1 MSIIKRVKEPKMD
14 DCTLTT
20 IEVRFSEIAYHNWP
34 DAPEHRAYL
43 RSLHRHTFNIAVEC
57 VVTHNDRQV
66 EFHDL
71 LDAAIRAWPPS
82 NVEETQMTIP
92 NNAIRVIYAPTLGA
106 MSCEM
111 IATHIG
117 EELRNNGYDISCV
130 SVSEETDY
138 TANVIWPHRPYKRL

>member
-1 MSIIKRVKEPKMD
+1 MHGFV
-14 DCTLTT
+14 LTT

-43 RSLHRHTFNIAVEC
+43 RSLHRHTFNVVVEC
-57 VVTHNDRQV
+57 VVTHSDRQV

-71 LDAAIRAWPPS
+71 HDAAIRAWPPS
-82 NVEETQMTIP
+82 NVEETQMGLP
-92 NNAIRVIYAPTLGA
+92 NGDIRVIYAPTLGA

-117 EELRNNGYDISCV
+117 EELRNNGYNISRV

-138 TANVIWPHRPYKRL
+138 TANVIWSHRPHEVQGF